1 MGGPQVRIPSSVCLH
16 VNQDGSKGTA
26 ARSKKI
32 SSDFRPRSE
41 EVRPANKT
49 KKNEG
54 RRERARERDRER
66 KRERERQRE
75 REREKEI
82 RFAKSDERSET
93 GTENKHAGSGC

>member
-26 ARSKKI
+26 ARSKNI

-49 KKNEG
+49 EKTRAK
-54 RRERARERDRER
+54 ERG
-66 KRERERQRE
+66 RERERQREKERERERE

-82 RFAKSDERSET
+82 RFAKSDGRSET

>member
-26 ARSKKI
+26 ARTKNI

-41 EVRPANKT
+41 EARPANKT
-49 KKNEG
+49 EKTRAEERG
-54 RRERARERDRER
+54 RE
-66 KRERERQRE
+66 RERERQRERERE